1 MKKVKRIFITFFLLF
16 AFKGILSLSN
26 IYGISSSISGG
37 NVLQG
42 NQITVKVNFSDDIC
56 AANFVLSY
64 DRTKLELINGD
75 LSYAW
80 VEGENLPT
88 YTFKAKSNVT
98 GKANISLSGKA
109 SDTNYNKHSLTGG
122 GSINITAPQVQPTP
136 PPSNTNN
143 NTTNTSRNANTAT
156 TTQSNTSTQT
166 NITKNNNAYL
176 SKLQIN
182 QEGLTPN
189 FNKNKTSYAVTVGEN
204 VNDLNVTAVAE
215 DSKSKVAISGN
226 KGLKNGDNKVYIT
239 VTAQDGTKK
248 VYTITVTKT
257 GDPVKSNSY
266 LQNLIVENATMSPEF
281 SKEILEYDCGTVGA
295 SVENLKILAFGENE
309 NVKIDI
315 TGNDKL
321 AEGDN
326 KIIVKVT
333 SEDGTTTKEYVITVK
348 KDSSIVEENNIEEIN
363 ALQDTDNDD
372 NFFNKLFKS
381 IKNNWLVCLMYILI
395 LVQFIEIVYLYKNQ
409 NVRSHKKVKEDNNI
423 IEKNLNSDELKKSKR
438 MSLDKEFKQNKKK
451 RKTSENLDGGFPKKR
466 NGANKFFDDK

>member
-1 MKKVKRIFITFFLLF
+1 MKKNFI
-16 AFKGILSLSN
+16 K
-26 IYGISSSISGG
+26 
-37 NVLQG
+37 
-42 NQITVKVNFSDDIC
+42 
-56 AANFVLSY
+56 
-64 DRTKLELINGD
+64 
-75 LSYAW
+75 
-80 VEGENLPT
+80 
-88 YTFKAKSNVT
+88 
-98 GKANISLSGKA
+98 ISLSCFISLCIFLMGNIYA
-109 SDTNYNKHSLTGG
+109 SSIAVSGASSASPGNTVNVSVG
-122 GSINITAPQVQPTP
+122 GSFTGRVNVTVSNGSGNKSIWVENNTVTVPVTVGSSGTTTITAVSGEGTSDANGNDLGVIRGSKSIQIVQPTP
-136 PPSNTNN
+136 TPAPTPTTPSNNTNSN
-143 NTTNTSRNANTAT
+143 SATKTAT
-156 TTQSNTSTQT
+156 KSTSSSTTST
-166 NITKNNNAYL
+166 KSSNAHL

-204 VNDLNVTAVAE
+204 VNDLKVTAVAE

-226 KGLKNGDNKVYIT
+226 TGLKNGDNKVYIT

-257 GDPVKSNSY
+257 GDANKSNSY
-266 LQNLIVENATMSPEF
+266 LQNLIVENATLSPEF
-281 SKEILEYDCGTVGA
+281 SKEIFEYDCGTVGK
-295 SVENLKILAFGENE
+295 SVETLKILAFGENE

-321 AEGDN
+321 SEGDN

-348 KDSSIVEENNIEEIN
+348 KDSNIVEENNIEEIN
-363 ALQDTDNDD
+363 ALQDTDNDN
-372 NFFNKLFKS
+372 NFFNKLFKK
-381 IKNNWLVCLMYILI
+381 IKNNWLVCLMYIVI

-438 MSLDKEFKQNKKK
+438 MSLDKEFRQNKKK
-451 RKTSENLDGGFPKKR
+451 RKANENLDDESPKKR

>member
-1 MKKVKRIFITFFLLF
+1 MKKNFI
-16 AFKGILSLSN
+16 K
-26 IYGISSSISGG
+26 
-37 NVLQG
+37 
-42 NQITVKVNFSDDIC
+42 
-56 AANFVLSY
+56 
-64 DRTKLELINGD
+64 
-75 LSYAW
+75 
-80 VEGENLPT
+80 
-88 YTFKAKSNVT
+88 
-98 GKANISLSGKA
+98 ISLSCFISLCIFLMGNIYA
-109 SDTNYNKHSLTGG
+109 SSIAVSGASSASPGNTVNVSVG
-122 GSINITAPQVQPTP
+122 GSFTGRVNVTVSNGYGNKSIWVENNTVTVPVTVGSSGTTIITAVSDDGTSDSNGNNLGVIRGSRSIQIVQPTP
-136 PPSNTNN
+136 APTPTPTTPSNNTNSN
-143 NTTNTSRNANTAT
+143 SATKTAT
-156 TTQSNTSTQT
+156 KSTSSSTTST
-166 NITKNNNAYL
+166 KSSNAHL

-204 VNDLNVTAVAE
+204 VNDLKVTAVAE

-226 KGLKNGDNKVYIT
+226 TGLKNGDNKVYIT

-257 GDPVKSNSY
+257 GDANKSNSY
-266 LQNLIVENATMSPEF
+266 LQNLIVENATLSPEF
-281 SKEILEYDCGTVGA
+281 SKEVFEYDCGTVGK
-295 SVENLKILAFGENE
+295 SVETLKILAFGENE

-321 AEGDN
+321 SEGDN

-348 KDSSIVEENNIEEIN
+348 KDSNIVEENNIEEIN

-381 IKNNWLVCLMYILI
+381 IKNNWLICLMYIVI
-395 LVQFIEIVYLYKNQ
+395 LVQFIEIVYLYKKQ

-438 MSLDKEFKQNKKK
+438 MSLDKEFRQNKKK
-451 RKTSENLDGGFPKKR
+451 RKANENLDNESPKKR

>member
-1 MKKVKRIFITFFLLF
+1 MNVDLLIFFALPIATIIVSIALQKILKCPPLVSAIIFAIFLIVTFVINNLNFLIATIVYTIISFITAVLVCISCRLIRHLRE
-16 AFKGILSLSN
+16 ARNSCRCNNNNNSN
-26 IYGISSSISGG
+26 SATKTATRSTSSS
-37 NVLQG
+37 
-42 NQITVKVNFSDDIC
+42 T
-56 AANFVLSY
+56 
-64 DRTKLELINGD
+64 
-75 LSYAW
+75 
-80 VEGENLPT
+80 
-88 YTFKAKSNVT
+88 
-98 GKANISLSGKA
+98 
-109 SDTNYNKHSLTGG
+109 
-122 GSINITAPQVQPTP
+122 
-136 PPSNTNN
+136 
-143 NTTNTSRNANTAT
+143 
-156 TTQSNTSTQT
+156 TST
-166 NITKNNNAYL
+166 KSRNAYL

-204 VNDLNVTAVAE
+204 VNDLRVTAVAE

-226 KGLKNGDNKVYIT
+226 TGLKNGDNKVYIT

-257 GDPVKSNSY
+257 GDANKSNSY
-266 LQNLIVENATMSPEF
+266 LQNLIVENAILSPEF
-281 SKEILEYDCGTVGA
+281 SKEVFEYDCGTVGK
-295 SVENLKILAFGENE
+295 SVETLKILAFGENE
-309 NVKIDI
+309 NVKTDI

-321 AEGDN
+321 SEGDN

-348 KDSSIVEENNIEEIN
+348 KDSNIVEENNIEEIN

-381 IKNNWLVCLMYILI
+381 IKNNWLICLMYIVI
-395 LVQFIEIVYLYKNQ
+395 LVQFIEIVYLYKKQ

-438 MSLDKEFKQNKKK
+438 MSLDKEFRQNKKK
-451 RKTSENLDGGFPKKR
+451 RKANENLDNESPKKR

>member
-1 MKKVKRIFITFFLLF
+1 MKKNFI
-16 AFKGILSLSN
+16 K
-26 IYGISSSISGG
+26 
-37 NVLQG
+37 
-42 NQITVKVNFSDDIC
+42 
-56 AANFVLSY
+56 
-64 DRTKLELINGD
+64 
-75 LSYAW
+75 
-80 VEGENLPT
+80 
-88 YTFKAKSNVT
+88 
-98 GKANISLSGKA
+98 ISLSCFISLCIFLMGNIYA
-109 SDTNYNKHSLTGG
+109 SSIAVSGASSASPGNTVNVSVG
-122 GSINITAPQVQPTP
+122 GSFTGRVNVTVSNGSGNKSIWVENNTVTVPVTVGSSGTTTITAVSGEGTSDANGNDLGVIRGSKSIQIVQPTP
-136 PPSNTNN
+136 TPAPTPTTPSNNTNSN
-143 NTTNTSRNANTAT
+143 SATKTAT
-156 TTQSNTSTQT
+156 KSTSSSTTST
-166 NITKNNNAYL
+166 KSSNAHL

-204 VNDLNVTAVAE
+204 VNDLKVTAVAE

-226 KGLKNGDNKVYIT
+226 TGLKNGDNKVYIT

-257 GDPVKSNSY
+257 GDANKSNSY
-266 LQNLIVENATMSPEF
+266 LQNLIVENATLSPEF
-281 SKEILEYDCGTVGA
+281 SKEIFEYDCGTVGK
-295 SVENLKILAFGENE
+295 SVETLKILAFGENE

-321 AEGDN
+321 SEGDN

-348 KDSSIVEENNIEEIN
+348 KDSNIVEENNIEEIN
-363 ALQDTDNDD
+363 ALQDTDNDN
-372 NFFNKLFKS
+372 NFFNKLFKK
-381 IKNNWLVCLMYILI
+381 IKNNWLVCLMYIVI

-438 MSLDKEFKQNKKK
+438 MSLDKEFRQNKKK
-451 RKTSENLDGGFPKKR
+451 RKANENLDNESPKKR